1 MVHIFVKNY
10 SWLHFRMKCHASFK
24 VLIGPNCFT
33 WKVFTCH
40 ESFFS
45 EMVFVIERKTPS
57 PEFIIGTP
65 SELSMEKLPKKM
77 DVLMALWWK
86 KVLHV
91 PPPV

>member
-1 MVHIFVKNY
+1 
-10 SWLHFRMKCHASFK
+10 
-24 VLIGPNCFT
+24 
-33 WKVFTCH
+33 
-40 ESFFS
+40 
-45 EMVFVIERKTPS
+45 MVFVIERKTPS

-65 SELSMEKLPKKM
+65 SELSMEKLPKKI